1 LLADQPRSRK
11 LDHRLAHQIIREAR
25 RLPTVGARLKLIT
38 ARLLGRPYFVNPLVG
53 SATEPEVFV
62 ATLDGFDC
70 VTLVETSLALAW
82 AADVPQFLALLCEI
96 RYRNGEV
103 SYARRLHYSTDWMK
117 ANVRRGFL
125 KNITRGADTL
135 VRTKTLDFLQ
145 AFKPRTVSFRY
156 FPKRKLGKVSR
167 LIEDGDVILFAS
179 TRKSLDTFHVG
190 LLFRDSGRV
199 LLRHAARSRGG
210 VVEQELQEFVKAN
223 TMPGFIVARPVERPE
238 IVLK

>member
-1 LLADQPRSRK
+1 LLTDQPRRK
-11 LDHRLAHQIIREAR
+11 LDRRLAGQLIREAR
-25 RLPTVGARLKLIT
+25 RLPTVGARLKFIT
-38 ARLLGRPYFVNPLVG
+38 ECFLGRPYFINPLVG

-82 AADVPQFLALLCEI
+82 AADVPQFLALLREI

-125 KNITRGADTL
+125 KDITRGADTL
-135 VRTKTLDFLQ
+135 VRTKTLDFLK
-145 AFKPRTVSFRY
+145 AFKPREVSFRY

-167 LIEDGDVILFAS
+167 GLEDGDVILFAS
-179 TRKSLDTFHVG
+179 TRKGLDTFHVG
-190 LLFRDSGRV
+190 LLFRDNGQV
-199 LLRHAARSRGG
+199 VLRHAARSRGG
-210 VVEQELQEFVKAN
+210 VVEQELQGFVKAN
-223 TMPGFIVARPVERPE
+223 TMPGFIVARPVE
-238 IVLK
+238 